1 MSALTTWVNSWFYHP
16 GVDTTP
22 SVNRRYCFAAAVDL
36 MGSYIYGNEDRK
48 VKRNLHDLF
57 TYLFLGWNPIT
68 KWPNESDY
76 PKPEKELL
84 DISQVQD
91 AIKKLLDF
99 ERPTSLSCLYPLLTY
114 LTTACK
120 KYNADTEEFYIGE
133 RVSMIMTSLW
143 LLKKET
149 LCPVQDLGLVRGLLD
164 LYYRS
169 DAIAVEDAS
178 VEYARTAHHLRYY
191 SWFNTQVD
199 RLIRM
204 RVSTEELIN
213 DLAYIGWY
221 VALIR
226 ANRMLKAPTS
236 LSSDYRK
243 SLEARLDGEVKIM
256 MATLD
261 NAALKCSEDQVRDGP
276 SLRSSARLLKLLKF
290 VKPKVKYGHA
300 T

>member
-1 MSALTTWVNSWFYHP
+1 MLTTWVNSWFYHP
-16 GVDTTP
+16 GVNTTP
-22 SVNRRYCFAAAVDL
+22 PVNRRYCFAAAVDL
-36 MGSYIYGNEDRK
+36 MGSYIYGNDDRK
-48 VKRNLHDLF
+48 VKRTLHDLF

-76 PKPEKELL
+76 QKPEKELL
-84 DISQVQD
+84 DITQVQE
-91 AIKKLLDF
+91 AIKKLMDF
-99 ERPTSLSCLYPLLTY
+99 ERPTTCSSLYPLLTY

-120 KYNADTEEFYIGE
+120 KYNADSEEFYIGE
-133 RVSMIMTSLW
+133 RITMIMTSLW

-149 LCPVQDLGLVRGLLD
+149 LCPIHDLGLIRGLLD

-169 DAIAVEDAS
+169 DAIAVEDES
-178 VEYARTAHHLRYY
+178 VEYARTAHQLRYY
-191 SWFNTQVD
+191 SWFNTQVE

-204 RVSTEELIN
+204 RVSTEELVS

-226 ANRMLKAPTS
+226 ANRMLKASTC
-236 LSSDYRK
+236 LSNDYRK
-243 SLEARLDGEVKIM
+243 PLEARLDGEVKIM

-261 NAALKCSEDQVRDGP
+261 SAALKCSEDQVRDGS